1 MSQDKQLAYSVRG
14 VISEI
19 KDTSHSG
26 NFKKREFCVKVDD
39 GKYPQ
44 EIKLEMVQQNVDT
57 LDNFEV
63 DDKVEVQ
70 FNLRGNRSKAGS
82 VYNNLT
88 AWKITP
94 LGSGGRPKPRQ
105 EAPSDWR
112 PSAKD
117 DYGDQIDF

>member
-1 MSQDKQLAYSVRG
+1 MSQDNQLNYTVKG
-14 VISEI
+14 TISEI
-19 KDTSHSG
+19 KDTAHAG
-26 NFKKREFCVKVDD
+26 NFKKREFCLKVDD

-44 EIKLEMVQQNVDT
+44 EIKLEVVQQKVDT

-105 EAPSDWR
+105 NAPSDWR
-112 PSAKD
+112 PGARQD
-117 DYGDQIDF
+117 EDEINF